1 MALSPSVLSNIS
13 GYTSKKYPLI
23 HRNIFLIRNEVFF
36 SKLFLTVHSGE
47 WQSMERESG
56 RQKVPRGFGTVDI
69 GLTSLHDLDC
79 CASRMP
85 LGCKHG
91 CIKAPVCEIQ
101 KHLASWNCR
110 IQNTIFYFQVTIHL
124 WKDHSEHYTPFY
136 NRAPLSPT
144 HWTLKKNWISCSKMV
159 PYSFQLRWSVT
170 YKWQGNISP
179 VPLHETFQFLWNP
192 MAESCTIQWVIL
204 ECLWFSGNVLIIV
217 FFDVRNICDDT
228 CA

>member
-1 MALSPSVLSNIS
+1 M
-13 GYTSKKYPLI
+13 T
-23 HRNIFLIRNEVFF
+23 
-36 SKLFLTVHSGE
+36 LTVVRPECPWDARMDALKLQCVRFRS
-47 WQSMERESG
+47 
-56 RQKVPRGFGTVDI
+56 I
-69 GLTSLHDLDC
+69 LHL
-79 CASRMP
+79 
-85 LGCKHG
+85 
-91 CIKAPVCEIQ
+91 EIADFKTQ
-101 KHLASWNCR
+101 F
-110 IQNTIFYFQVTIHL
+110 FYFQVTIHL